1 MNRQDYQLGGSGW
14 GGGSTEKEKE
24 GITWTR
30 ACKMKGVGW
39 RRRVT
44 GREGAAGWELERS
57 VVSACQG
64 LGRASSAI
72 SIGRQPGPVRGGTTG
87 QSFAH
92 HLPLCQAPPP
102 ILPYFFPCQSSS
114 RTLTKAC
121 NFAGDY
127 GSRLTVSLSSKKN
140 LAIFQDSSHATCF
153 PKFLQHSSI
162 FHTWALLGHMFLHRR
177 FSRNIQC
184 LSC

>member
-1 MNRQDYQLGGSGW
+1 M
-14 GGGSTEKEKE
+14 GGSTEKEEE

-39 RRRVT
+39 RRRVK

-72 SIGRQPGPVRGGTTG
+72 SIERPLGPVSGGTTG

-102 ILPYFFPCQSSS
+102 PPLLLPTSVLIPHFDRILQLCWD
-114 RTLTKAC
+114 C
-121 NFAGDY
+121 

-177 FSRNIQC
+177 FSRNIHY